1 MIPGMNPKQLKKMER
16 QMKKMGMDMKSIDD
30 VEEVIIRC
38 ADKEII
44 ITNADVSAMNV
55 MGQETYQVTGTAV
68 EVEREVELVIP
79 DEDIEMV
86 ASTAGVSVEAAEEA
100 LRECGGDLAE
110 AIMKL
115 SN

>member
-1 MIPGMNPKQLKKMER
+1 MNPKQLKKMER
-16 QMKKMGMDMKSIDD
+16 QMKKMGMEMKNIED

-44 ITNADVSAMNV
+44 ITQADVSSMNV
-55 MGQETYQVTGTAV
+55 MGQETFQITGNVV

-86 ASTAGVSVEAAEEA
+86 ASTAGVSPETAEEA

-110 AIMKL
+110 AILKL
-115 SN
+115 NG

>member
-1 MIPGMNPKQLKKMER
+1 
-16 QMKKMGMDMKSIDD
+16 MKNIED

-44 ITNADVSAMNV
+44 ITEADVSSMNV
-55 MGQETYQVTGTAV
+55 MGQETFQITGNVV

-86 ASTAGVSVEAAEEA
+86 ASTAGVSAEAAEEA

-115 SN
+115 NG